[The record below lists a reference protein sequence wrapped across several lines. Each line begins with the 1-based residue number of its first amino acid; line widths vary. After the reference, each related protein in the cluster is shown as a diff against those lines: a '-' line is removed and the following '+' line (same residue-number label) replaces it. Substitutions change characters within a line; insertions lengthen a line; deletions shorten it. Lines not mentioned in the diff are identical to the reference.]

1 MRAPAMQSMLGNA
14 ALRERRSDSAHPPHD
29 RRQKVDDYEIE
40 SHDLEP
46 LYNSIVKYEKVRR
59 SKDRKCYGYSGATL
73 SKNITTVLI
82 GALTAVIAYGLS
94 VCVVRGDTPTD
105 PAARPARAERSRRP
119 DARSRCVRVAM
130 RGGER
135 SAPDP
140 RRAPSAC
147 ASRARSPSC

>member
-94 VCVVRGDTPTD
+94 VCVVRGDTPH
-105 PAARPARAERSRRP
+105 
-119 DARSRCVRVAM
+119 
-130 RGGER
+130 
-135 SAPDP
+135 
-140 RRAPSAC
+140 
-147 ASRARSPSC
+147 

>member
-14 ALRERRSDSAHPPHD
+14 ALRERLTDSAHPPHD
-29 RRQKVDDYEIE
+29 RRHDEIE

-73 SKNITTVLI
+73 PKNITTVLI

-94 VCVVRGDTPTD
+94 VCVVRGDPPTE
-105 PAARPARAERSRRP
+105 PAARRAAGARGAQPPP
-119 DARSRCVRVAM
+119 DAQSVRPRRDAG

-135 SAPDP
+135 A
-140 RRAPSAC
+140 
-147 ASRARSPSC
+147 